1 MIKHVVAFKLKPMT
15 PEQEEALFTAFHAL
29 KDQIPELHSYSIG
42 RNVSD
47 RDQTYSHCLVAE
59 CDDMEAVGR
68 YVAHPVH
75 KAVTETYLYPFMES
89 RMIVDY
95 EFTP

>member
-1 MIKHVVAFKLKPMT
+1 VIKHVVAFKLKPMT
-15 PEQEEALFTAFHAL
+15 PEQEAALYASFNAL
-29 KDQIPELHSYSIG
+29 QGQIPELHSYTIG

-47 RDQTYSHCLVAE
+47 RDQTYTHCLVAE
-59 CDDMEAVGR
+59 CDDMDAVGR
-68 YVAHPVH
+68 YVAHPAH
-75 KAVTETYLYPFMES
+75 QHATETYLYPFMES

>member
-1 MIKHVVAFKLKPMT
+1 MIKHVVAFKLKPM
-15 PEQEEALFTAFHAL
+15 PAEQEEALLSAFNAL
-29 KDQIPELHSYSIG
+29 SGQIPELHALTMG

-47 RDQTYSHCLVAE
+47 RDQTYTHCLVSE
-59 CDDMEAVGR
+59 LDDMAAVGR
-68 YVAHPVH
+68 YLVHPAHEAAIKDH
-75 KAVTETYLYPFMES
+75 LAAVMES